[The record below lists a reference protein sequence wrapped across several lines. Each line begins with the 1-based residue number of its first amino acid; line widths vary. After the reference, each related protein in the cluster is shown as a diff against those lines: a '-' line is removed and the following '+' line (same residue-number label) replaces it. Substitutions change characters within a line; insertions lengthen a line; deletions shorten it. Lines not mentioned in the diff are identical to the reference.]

1 MDKLQELDYILRDLA
16 LWNNRHNKRGYLS
29 LTIGD
34 YSLSN
39 NDNMINV
46 NNEYWNANDGD
57 FDPIDI
63 IRYANGLIDG
73 SFEKYYAE

>member
-1 MDKLQELDYILRDLA
+1 MDMLERLDHILTDLA
-16 LWNNRHNKRGYLS
+16 LWNNEFNKRGYLS
-29 LTIGD
+29 IIIGD

-39 NDNMINV
+39 NNNMINV